1 MSGTP
6 ILRDFRWWGAAGVLS
21 LAVAGFI
28 TGLPGVGGM
37 GLGLGSALFGVFGIR
52 LAIGLLE
59 SASAGGRPGG
69 FGVLVSTL
77 GFAAKI
83 PLYVVCGWLAQ
94 RMGNSAFGC
103 FLAGIV
109 LVYSATVVWAA
120 AAPAT
125 QPKSPNGSPAD

>member
-1 MSGTP
+1 M
-6 ILRDFRWWGAAGVLS
+6 A
-21 LAVAGFI
+21 
-28 TGLPGVGGM
+28 
-37 GLGLGSALFGVFGIR
+37 LGLASAVFGVFGIR

-59 SASAGGRPGG
+59 TGSAGGRRGS
-69 FGVLVSTL
+69 FGVLISTL

-83 PLYVVCGWLAQ
+83 PVYIACGWLAQ
-94 RMGNSAFGC
+94 RWGNAAFSC